1 MAITDDQRLTLLEI
15 LCPDTDRPMPKP
27 GRPRSEHPLRY
38 QVRHSA
44 EQMAAWEA
52 AAQAEERE
60 LQNWIRRTLDAAA
73 KKAARKP

>member
-1 MAITDDQRLTLLEI
+1 
-15 LCPDTDRPMPKP
+15 MPA

-44 EQMAAWEA
+44 EQMAAWQA
-52 AAQAEERE
+52 AAQADGRE

-73 KKAARKP
+73 AKARRSKR